1 MASTVYLPL
10 QGKNPVC
17 QATIDKTMMDLDGT
31 DDKSRLGANAILA
44 VSIAVCRVCP
54 LSPVQENPWTLVVHK
69 LHCHI
74 TRTLSYVRHDS
85 ISYMFDSTV

>member
-54 LSPVQENPWTLVVHK
+54 LSLAQKNSWTLVVHK

-74 TRTLSYVRHDS
+74 TRTLSDVRHDS
-85 ISYMFDSTV
+85 MSYMFDTIV